1 MKFSV
6 FGRCAFGL
14 CIAGAMLTACG
25 PLPSSRSTLTGVEGS
40 RLLAMTTPNYVAK
53 AQRPDHGK
61 SWMSPDAKN
70 SKQLLYVSDWSS
82 NDVYVFSY
90 PQGGAVGRL
99 KGFKEPYGQCVD
111 SNGDIYVANFGGGS
125 VVEYAHGGKQV
136 IKTLSTG
143 GNPIGCSIDKTGD
156 IAVTNFATP
165 SGPGNVEI
173 FKGGSGT
180 PQRYGNNAC
189 YYMWPAGYD
198 ESGNLYVEGQN
209 GAVSVC
215 ELPSGGT
222 SMNAVSFN
230 KTIYFPGSV
239 MWDGEYITLTDQEYG
254 GQYETAIYQ
263 ATEGSGTL
271 TAVGATQLSGNCS
284 LHYVDIVQPFIVGK
298 SNTPVNRRQGHV
310 VEGGNL
316 GCSGSGY
323 GSMDAWD
330 YPAGGAPISQI
341 GADDPYGESVSIA
354 ASHDLP
360 ARQRRAAQPKYAVL
374 YNFGRSGDGFY
385 PFAGLVAMNGTLY
398 GTTYNGGS
406 GSGCASSGCGTLFSI
421 GASGAESVLHNF
433 SNDGADGA
441 NPAANLIAVN
451 GTLYGTTQNGGRY
464 NGGTVF
470 SITGSGTESVLHSF
484 GGTAGISDGKTP
496 LSSLLDIKGTLY
508 GTTEFGGA
516 NYEGTVF
523 SLTTSGTE
531 KVLHSFSGSGRHG
544 PDGGNPLAGLID
556 VRGTLYGTTETGGA
570 TNGPVGTA
578 FSITT
583 RGAESV
589 LHAFGPDG
597 RDGAAPYAP
606 LAALAVGGTTKLF
619 ATTIAGGANNY
630 NYGAICVMDTS
641 GNESVLHTFGLG
653 SDGRYPQAG
662 LIALKQTLYGTTT
675 GGGIDSH
682 GTVFS
687 INGTGTKELV
697 LHSFAGGSSD
707 GQDPVASL
715 VDLSGTLYG
724 TTESGGTHGGGTVF
738 SIKP

>member
-1 MKFSV
+1 
-6 FGRCAFGL
+6 
-14 CIAGAMLTACG
+14 
-25 PLPSSRSTLTGVEGS
+25 
-40 RLLAMTTPNYVAK
+40 MTTPKYVAK
-53 AQRPDHGK
+53 PQHPDHGK
-61 SWMSPDAKN
+61 SWMSPDAKRY
-70 SKQLLYVSDWSS
+70 KQLLYVSDRDT

-90 PQGGAVGRL
+90 PQDVSVGRL
-99 KGFKEPYGQCVD
+99 RGFAEPYGQCVD
-111 SNGDIYVANFGGGS
+111 GKGNVYISNFAAGS
-125 VVEYAHGGKQV
+125 VVEYAHGGKRV
-136 IKTLSTG
+136 IKTLNTDG
-143 GNPIGCSIDKTGD
+143 YPIGCSTDENGD

-173 FKGGSGT
+173 FSEGSGS
-180 PQRYGNNAC
+180 PKSYGNNAC

-198 ESGNLYVEGQN
+198 ESGNLYAEGQN
-209 GAVSVC
+209 GTVSVC
-215 ELPSGGT
+215 ELPSGGS
-222 SMNAVSFN
+222 SMNLVSFN

-254 GQYETAIYQ
+254 GQYQTAIYQ
-263 ATEGSGTL
+263 ATEGSDTL
-271 TAVGATQLSGNCS
+271 SAQGATELSGNCS
-284 LHYVDIVQPFIVGK
+284 LHYVDVVQPFIVGK
-298 SNTPVNRRQGHV
+298 TNTPVNRRQGHV

-316 GCSGSGY
+316 WCGASGSG
-323 GSMDAWD
+323 SMNGWD
-330 YPAGGAPISQI
+330 YPAGGAPISQLD
-341 GADDPYGESVSIA
+341 ANAPYGESVSIA
-354 ASHDLP
+354 APHDLP
-360 ARQRRAAQPKYAVL
+360 ARQRRAPQPKYTVL
-374 YNFGRSGDGFY
+374 YSFGRSGDGFY
-385 PFAGLVAMNGTLY
+385 PFAGLVALNGTLY

-421 GASGAESVLHNF
+421 NASGAESVLHNF

-496 LSSLLDIKGTLY
+496 VSSLLDVKGTLY
-508 GTTEFGGA
+508 GTTEFGGT

-523 SLTTSGTE
+523 SLTTSGAE
-531 KVLHSFSGSGRHG
+531 KVLHSFTGSDRHG
-544 PDGGNPLAGLID
+544 PDGANPLAGLID
-556 VRGTLYGTTETGGA
+556 VRGTLYGTTEFGGA
-570 TNGPVGTA
+570 TNGAVGTA

-583 RGAESV
+583 RGAETV
-589 LHAFGPDG
+589 LHDFQSYGL
-597 RDGAAPYAP
+597 DGAAPYAP
-606 LAALAVGGTTKLF
+606 LAASAVAGTTKLF
-619 ATTIAGGANNY
+619 ATTIAGGAHY

-662 LIALKQTLYGTTT
+662 LIAVKQTLYGTTT

-715 VDLSGTLYG
+715 VDVNGTLYG
-724 TTESGGTHGGGTVF
+724 TTESGGTHGGGTIF
-738 SIKP
+738 SLKP

>member
-1 MKFSV
+1 
-6 FGRCAFGL
+6 
-14 CIAGAMLTACG
+14 MLTACDRSEPPVGAAPQGLETG
-25 PLPSSRSTLTGVEGS
+25 PAGLPAP
-40 RLLAMTTPNYVAK
+40 RLLAMTMPNYVAK
-53 AQRPDHGK
+53 AQHPDHRK
-61 SWMSPDAKN
+61 SWMSPEAKT
-70 SKQLLYVSDWSS
+70 SKQLLYVSDSSS
-82 NDVYVFSY
+82 NDVYVFTY
-90 PQGGAVGRL
+90 PLGGAVGRL

-111 SNGDIYVANFGGGS
+111 SKGDVYIANFGSGS
-125 VVEYAHGGKQV
+125 VVEYAHGGKQA

-180 PQRYGNNAC
+180 PQSYGNNAC

-198 ESGNLYVEGQN
+198 GSGNLYVEGQN

-215 ELPSGGT
+215 ELPAGGS
-222 SMNAVSFN
+222 SMNTVSFN

-263 ATEGSGTL
+263 ATAGSGTL
-271 TAVGATQLSGNCS
+271 TAVGATQLSGYCS

-298 SNTPVNRRQGHV
+298 ANTPVNRRQGHV

-316 GCSGSGY
+316 RCSGSGY

-354 ASHDLP
+354 GSHDLP
-360 ARQRRAAQPKYAVL
+360 ARQRRAGQQTYTVL

-385 PFAGLVAMNGTLY
+385 PFAGLVAMNGALY

-421 GASGAESVLHNF
+421 SASGTESVLHNF

-496 LSSLLDIKGTLY
+496 LSSPLDLKGTLY

-516 NYEGTVF
+516 NYDGTVF

-531 KVLHSFSGSGRHG
+531 KVLHSFSGSYRHG
-544 PDGGNPLAGLID
+544 PDGGNPLAGLIA
-556 VRGTLYGTTETGGA
+556 VNGTFYGTTSTGGGTDGA
-570 TNGPVGTA
+570 VGTA

-583 RGAESV
+583 RGAETV
-589 LHAFGPDG
+589 LHDFSDSL
-597 RDGAAPYAP
+597 DGAEPYAP
-606 LAALAVGGTTKLF
+606 LAALAVAGTTKLF
-619 ATTIAGGANNY
+619 ATTIAGGAHY

-662 LIALKQTLYGTTT
+662 LIAVKQTLYGTTT

-687 INGTGTKELV
+687 INGTGSKELV

-715 VDLSGTLYG
+715 ADLNGTLYG

-738 SIKP
+738 SLKP